1 MAEKLGGS
9 SPLTRGKHAVS
20 ATILQV
26 RGLIPAH
33 AGKTASHR
41 AARRRRAAHPRS
53 RGENV
58 SCGFARSIM
67 SGSSPLTRGKL
78 DALPVSETEGRL
90 IPAHAGK
97 TSRLVGHAPT
107 LGAHPRSRGE
117 NKGPLRV
124 LRHRTGSSPLT
135 RGKRRDQRLRRVRRR
150 LIPAHAGKTDLQD
163 RRTAI
168 ARAHPR
174 SRGEN
179 LRVRR
184 GSSPLQ
190 GSSPLTRG
198 KLYRLFVHLLVLRLI
213 PAHAGKTAPNPLVAH
228 ILQAHP
234 RSRGE
239 NAVHRRAMHRG

>member
-135 RGKRRDQRLRRVRRR
+135 RGKPTCRTVALPSHG
-150 LIPAHAGKTDLQD
+150 LIPAHAGKTFAFGED
-163 RRTAI
+163 RRRC
-168 ARAHPR
+168 RAHPR

-179 LRVRR
+179 STDCLYIC
-184 GSSPLQ
+184 SYC

-198 KLYRLFVHLLVLRLI
+198 K
-213 PAHAGKTAPNPLVAH
+213 P
-228 ILQAHP
+228 HP
-234 RSRGE
+234 I
-239 NAVHRRAMHRG
+239 HW

>member
-78 DALPVSETEGRL
+78 RASWDTRPPWGL

-97 TSRLVGHAPT
+97 TKDPYVSCVIGP
-107 LGAHPRSRGE
+107 AHPRSRGE
-117 NKGPLRV
+117 NAGINAFGV
-124 LRHRTGSSPLT
+124 YAVGSSPLT
-135 RGKRRDQRLRRVRRR
+135 RGKPTCRTVALPSHG
-150 LIPAHAGKTDLQD
+150 LIPAHAGKTFAFGED
-163 RRTAI
+163 RRRC
-168 ARAHPR
+168 RAHPR

-179 LRVRR
+179 STDCLYIC
-184 GSSPLQ
+184 SYC

-198 KLYRLFVHLLVLRLI
+198 K
-213 PAHAGKTAPNPLVAH
+213 P
-228 ILQAHP
+228 HP
-234 RSRGE
+234 I
-239 NAVHRRAMHRG
+239 HW